1 MAVKKSEQ
9 STKKEEVDNRPSY
22 KTLQELCA
30 KYAKE
35 SSTPEIGGSKVFRV
49 NTQMTILREFCSLHN
64 YTYKIIPKF
73 IDVSSSIRTVGVSVQ
88 IIDSFKDVLW
98 ETFGVSSRYTYTLSS
113 KIKDAAMEV
122 AQTVATGKALAMI
135 GITPDVFTACS
146 AEELELFSSIQQ
158 KVDPQILRAKATELI
173 AKLPEEYKKRA
184 RYANLNLDDMMDL
197 IDVEKDDVN
206 VLIERIGKH
215 LETSKGGTLD
225 NVKASAVQGNE

>member
-1 MAVKKSEQ
+1 MAVKKVDAS
-9 STKKEEVDNRPSY
+9 SKKEEADNRPSY
-22 KTLQELCA
+22 KTLEELCA
-30 KYAKE
+30 KYSKL
-35 SSTPEIGGSKVFRV
+35 STTPEIGGNKVFRV

-73 IDVSSSIRTVGVSVQ
+73 IDVAPSVRTVAVTVQ
-88 IIDSFKDVLW
+88 IIDSFKEVLW

-135 GITPDVFTACS
+135 GISPEEFVACS

-158 KVDPQILRAKATELI
+158 KVDPQILRAKASELI

-184 RYANLNLDDMMDL
+184 RYANLSLDDMMDL
-197 IDVEKDDVN
+197 IDVEKDDIN
-206 VLIERIGKH
+206 ILIERLGKH
-215 LETSKGGTLD
+215 LETTKGGTLD
-225 NVKASAVQGNE
+225 NVKASVVQTD